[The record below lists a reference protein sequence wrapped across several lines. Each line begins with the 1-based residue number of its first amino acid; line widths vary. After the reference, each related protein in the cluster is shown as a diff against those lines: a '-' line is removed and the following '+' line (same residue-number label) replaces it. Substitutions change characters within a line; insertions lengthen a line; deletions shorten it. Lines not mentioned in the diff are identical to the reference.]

1 MFTVDG
7 FTYKVTK
14 AGEEVEV
21 TKVQS
26 AATKVTIDTV
36 TGTDSVK
43 YKVTSI
49 GAGAMKNN
57 KKITGLSIGDY
68 VKTIGANAFAGCTKL
83 KTVTIGKKSKSSLT
97 TIGKGAFKG
106 CRKLSKVTI
115 KSTKLKDAGKQAFK
129 GAKSGLKV
137 KAPAKK
143 LKKYKKIL
151 KKAGLKEKQVIK

>member
-1 MFTVDG
+1 M
-7 FTYKVTK
+7 
-14 AGEEVEV
+14 EV

-129 GAKSGLKV
+129 EIGRAHV
-137 KAPAKK
+137 
-143 LKKYKKIL
+143 
-151 KKAGLKEKQVIK
+151 